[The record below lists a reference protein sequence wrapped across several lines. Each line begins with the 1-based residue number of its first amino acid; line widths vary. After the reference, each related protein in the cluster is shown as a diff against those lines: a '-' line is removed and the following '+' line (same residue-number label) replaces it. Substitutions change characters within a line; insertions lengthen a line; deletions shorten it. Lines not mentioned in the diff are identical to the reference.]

1 MTVLSTYAVGT
12 ERYFGLGPVP
22 QPGVELLLHPLG
34 TDELADLLPES
45 GGDPDALT
53 AGRKRIELTPEDRQ
67 QARPLPPLFP
77 EHVGDALVS
86 GFMMTHNVK
95 VDAATPDQPTWFF
108 KGLGD
113 RLKLSGEPLAVPG
126 DAVAVCEEA
135 EIVLVYVGD
144 ATTGRPRYAGHT
156 FGNDLTDIGR
166 FKQHNGHLSY
176 AKLCDAAISPSL
188 HLGPPPTAVT
198 GRTTIERDG
207 SLAWEGSFT
216 TGTDALH
223 YDLDAI
229 TETLF
234 SYTSLHHPGRV
245 HYVYIGADRS
255 SFHGGHTMTHGDR
268 ITLDFQSHAVQLT
281 NSVTWTG
288 R

>member
-1 MTVLSTYAVGT
+1 M
-12 ERYFGLGPVP
+12 
-22 QPGVELLLHPLG
+22 
-34 TDELADLLPES
+34 
-45 GGDPDALT
+45 
-53 AGRKRIELTPEDRQ
+53 
-67 QARPLPPLFP
+67 
-77 EHVGDALVS
+77 GDALVS

-176 AKLCDAAISPSL
+176 AKLCDAAISPPCTSA
-188 HLGPPPTAVT
+188 HHPPPSPAA
-198 GRTTIERDG
+198 RR
-207 SLAWEGSFT
+207 SN
-216 TGTDALH
+216 GTVPL
-223 YDLDAI
+223 
-229 TETLF
+229 
-234 SYTSLHHPGRV
+234 PGRAPSPRAPTPCTTTSTPSRKRCSPTLPCTTPAASTTSTSAPTAAAST
-245 HYVYIGADRS
+245 ADTR
-255 SFHGGHTMTHGDR
+255 
-268 ITLDFQSHAVQLT
+268 
-281 NSVTWTG
+281 
-288 R
+288 